1 MSIINQTAT
10 FELGTEDQNLY
21 QVYDKREILR
31 LLQGIVEEGGF
42 VALSLQ
48 NSEGSFL
55 SRLLKVDSKN
65 KRVLLDA
72 AQDEAVNNL
81 FIASNNIMAE
91 ASLNKV
97 RILFNISNL
106 SSCHDDGFPALCF
119 SIPENMIRL
128 QRREFFR
135 VNTPVV
141 QTAECIIPIFSEPYV
156 LKLAD
161 ISCGGIA
168 ILDEMKYLSTKLGHE
183 YTNCQIDLGDTGNIL
198 TTLQIR
204 NFLDL
209 TLPNGR
215 IKRRFG
221 CQFQK
226 LAPGMLAT
234 IQRYIM
240 ALERERNARLT
251 GMF

>member
-1 MSIINQTAT
+1 MSVINQTTT

-31 LLQGIVEEGGF
+31 LLQGIVKEGGF

-48 NSEGSFL
+48 NGMGSFL
-55 SRLLKVDSKN
+55 SRLLKVDDKHQ
-65 KRVLLDA
+65 RVMLDA
-72 AQDEAVNNL
+72 SQDETVNNL
-81 FIASNNIMAE
+81 FITNSHVMAE
-91 ASLNKV
+91 ASLEKV
-97 RILFNISNL
+97 RILFNISKL

-119 SIPENMIRL
+119 PVPDSLIRL

-135 VNTPVV
+135 VNTPVA
-141 QTAECIIPIFSEPYV
+141 QAAECIIPIFSEPYV
-156 LKLAD
+156 LRLAD
-161 ISCGGIA
+161 ISCGGVA
-168 ILDEMKYLSTKLGHE
+168 LLDEMKYLSTELGHE
-183 YTNCQIDLGDTGNIL
+183 YTNCQIDLGDSGNIL
-198 TTLQIR
+198 ATLQIR

-209 TLPNGR
+209 TLLNGK

-221 CQFQK
+221 CQFQQ
-226 LAPGMLAT
+226 LAPGTLAT